1 MILTSYISF
10 FIHQDTDESFQANES
25 RPYSV
30 SKVFKQK
37 KKKRIKVSN
46 WIAELL
52 FFVHFF
58 NEFNE

>member
-1 MILTSYISF
+1 MILTYISF
-10 FIHQDTDESFQANES
+10 FIHQETDESFQANES

-37 KKKRIKVSN
+37 KKKRIKASN
-46 WIAELL
+46 WIAEPL

-58 NEFNE
+58 NE